1 MEEKKIRNNYKI
13 RPFKQFKNRY
23 WVNGVPYEIIKG
35 EPISLNGIPQADKEA
50 IKRLKEY
57 LKI

>member
-1 MEEKKIRNNYKI
+1 MEENKIRNNYKI
-13 RPFKQFKNRY
+13 RPFKQEENKY
-23 WVNGVPYEIIKG
+23 WINHLPYEIIDG

-57 LKI
+57 LKL